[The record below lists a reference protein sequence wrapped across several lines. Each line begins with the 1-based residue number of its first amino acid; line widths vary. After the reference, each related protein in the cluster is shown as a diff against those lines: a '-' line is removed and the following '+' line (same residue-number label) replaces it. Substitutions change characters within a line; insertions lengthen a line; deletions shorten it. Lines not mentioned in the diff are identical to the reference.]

1 MMTMSGFAGRQ
12 EGRREPLLLAALNHA
27 SAPHPSGIARSVLTG
42 LRRAQTER
50 MRSFD
55 GPYVFLQFQTLAAL
69 RM

>member
-1 MMTMSGFAGRQ
+1 MSGFAGLQQ
-12 EGRREPLLLAALNHA
+12 EGRREPLLFAVLNYA
-27 SAPHPSGIARSVLTG
+27 SAPHPSGIARSVLTK

-55 GPYVFLQFQTLAAL
+55 RPYVFLQFQTLAAL